1 MAMPSHISR
10 LTREAERERQ
20 REREREHE
28 RERRERE
35 GDISS
40 SSSSSSSRSLRA
52 PTLPAKR
59 ANACRLRAVT
69 DSSRPLAHV
78 PAHLAGRHAQRHRVA
93 VRGVGIGG
101 KELSDLPSTDWSP

>member
-20 REREREHE
+20 REREREK
-28 RERRERE
+28 RERE

-69 DSSRPLAHV
+69 DSSRPL
-78 PAHLAGRHAQRHRVA
+78 
-93 VRGVGIGG
+93 GG
-101 KELSDLPSTDWSP
+101 EAEGASTSPP

>member
-20 REREREHE
+20 RERER
-28 RERRERE
+28 
-35 GDISS
+35 D
-40 SSSSSSSRSLRA
+40 LRA

>member
-1 MAMPSHISR
+1 MMTTGPRRMTSAAVHPPARRGAADCSVLPGMAS
-10 LTREAERERQ
+10 A
-20 REREREHE
+20 
-28 RERRERE
+28 
-35 GDISS
+35 
-40 SSSSSSSRSLRA
+40 SLRA